1 MNNDFDA
8 IVIGGGPGG
17 ATAARQLA
25 LAGRRVVLLEKAAF
39 PRFHIG
45 ESVLPYN
52 LPLIRRLG
60 LEDRL
65 RQLPHVVKLG
75 AEFALATDVG
85 GGTRFSFEQGLLPGS
100 PTFNVERA
108 PFDAMLL
115 DAAAEAGVD
124 VRQRTPVQRITKLT
138 DGDVRVT
145 AGNAELTARVLIDA
159 SGQGA
164 VVGRHLGTRRVL
176 PDGKVAHFAHFDNVE
191 RLPGAATGHP
201 TIVWCDE
208 GWFWLIGLTET
219 KTSVGFVAYPDTA
232 KRAGVP
238 AGQLLRWAIDRC
250 PLVRHRMRD
259 AIGPDDNQV
268 AADFSY
274 TCRPYAGPGY
284 FLVGD
289 AACFLDPI
297 FSTGLT
303 LAMASAEACAA
314 DVNAMLDGRLSP
326 RVARRRHVRFVDGS
340 TKPFWRLIRDSYDH
354 AFRELGL
361 NGVGPLDIH
370 RAVIATLGGNVFPR
384 PVWALRWR
392 LWLFHLN
399 VRVQRH
405 VALCPRRPRWSL
417 LRDGAALA
425 STEGASVPAAAGVES
440 ETLVSA

>member
-1 MNNDFDA
+1 MRTDFDA

-25 LAGRRVVLLEKAAF
+25 RAGRAVVLLEKAAF

-45 ESVLPYN
+45 ESILPYN
-52 LPLIRRLG
+52 MPLIRRLG
-60 LEDRL
+60 LADRL
-65 RQLPHVVKLG
+65 EALPHVDKLG
-75 AEFALATDVG
+75 AEFALGNDVG
-85 GGTRFSFEQGLLPGS
+85 GGVRFSFEQGLLPGS
-100 PTFNVERA
+100 PTFNIERA

-124 VRQRTPVQRITKLT
+124 VRQRTPVQRITRLS

-145 AGNAELTARVLIDA
+145 AANVDLTARVLIDA

-164 VVGRHLGTRRVL
+164 VVGRHLKTRRTL
-176 PDGKVAHFAHFDNVE
+176 PDGKAAHFAHFDNVE
-191 RLPGAATGHP
+191 RLPGEASGHP

-208 GWFWLIGLTET
+208 GWFWLIGLTESR
-219 KTSVGFVAYPDTA
+219 TSVGFVAPPGTD
-232 KRAGVP
+232 KRAGV
-238 AGQLLRWAIDRC
+238 AADRLLRWAIDRC

-259 AIGPDDNQV
+259 AIGPDANEI

-274 TCRPYAGPGY
+274 RCAPYAGPGY

-297 FSTGLT
+297 FSTGVT

-314 DVNAMLDGRLSP
+314 DVDAMLADRLSP
-326 RVARRRHVRFVDGS
+326 RAARRRHVRFIVGS

-361 NGVGPLDIH
+361 NATGPLGIH
-370 RAVIATLGGNVFPR
+370 KAVISTLAGNVFPR
-384 PVWALRWR
+384 PVWAIRWR

-405 VALCPRRPRWSL
+405 VTLCPRRPQWSL
-417 LRDGAALA
+417 LAADAMSSPHPEL
-425 STEGASVPAAAGVES
+425 VGV
-440 ETLVSA
+440 A

>member
-1 MNNDFDA
+1 MSKTDFDA
-8 IVIGGGPGG
+8 IVIGGGPAG

-25 LAGRRVVLLEKAAF
+25 RAGRSVVLLEKSAF

-45 ESVLPYN
+45 ESILPYN

-65 RQLPHVVKLG
+65 RALPHVAKLG
-75 AEFALATDVG
+75 AEFSLAGDVDSG
-85 GGTRFSFEQGLLPGS
+85 VRFSFEQGLLPGS
-100 PTFNVERA
+100 PTFNIERA
-108 PFDAMLL
+108 PFDEMLL

-124 VRQRTPVQRITKLT
+124 VRQRTTISRINRLA
-138 DGDVRVT
+138 DGDVSVRVGD
-145 AGNAELTARVLIDA
+145 ADITARVLIDA

-164 VVGRHLGTRRVL
+164 VVGRHLRTRRTL
-176 PDGKVAHFAHFDNVE
+176 PNGKVAHYAHFEDVE
-191 RLPGAATGHP
+191 RLPGSATGHP

-232 KRAGVP
+232 RKAGVP
-238 AGQLLRWAIDRC
+238 SDRLLRWAIDRC
-250 PLVRHRMRD
+250 PLVRHRTRD
-259 AIGPDDNQV
+259 ATGPDENEV

-274 TCRPYAGPGY
+274 TCKPYAGPGY

-297 FSTGLT
+297 FSTGVT
-303 LAMASAEACAA
+303 LAMASAQACAA
-314 DVNAMLDGRLSP
+314 DVTAMLDGRMSAGA
-326 RVARRRHVRFVDGS
+326 ARRRHIKFITGS

-361 NGVGPLDIH
+361 NGVGPLKIH
-370 RAVIATLGGNVFPR
+370 AAVISTLAGNVFPK
-384 PVWALRWR
+384 PVFAIRWR

-399 VRVQRH
+399 VRIQRH
-405 VALCPRRPRWSL
+405 VTLCPRRPRWSL
-417 LRDGAALA
+417 LTAEPVVREAELAA
-425 STEGASVPAAAGVES
+425 V
-440 ETLVSA
+440 